1 MINVEN
7 KNEQRIVRHKR
18 VRNKISGTSERPRLC
33 VYKSL
38 SQIYAQLID
47 DTTGNTLVSA
57 STMDG
62 DVKKAIAGKTK
73 TEQATIVGETI
84 AKRAQAKKIKS
95 VVFDRGGY
103 IYIGRVQALADGARA
118 AGLEF

>member
-47 DTTGNTLVSA
+47 DTTGHTLVSA
-57 STMDG
+57 STMDA
-62 DVKKAIAGKTK
+62 DVKKAIEGKTK

-84 AKRAQAKKIKS
+84 AKRAQEKKIKS

>member
-57 STMDG
+57 STMDA

>member
-47 DTTGNTLVSA
+47 DTTGHTLVSA
-57 STMDG
+57 STMDA
-62 DVKKAIAGKTK
+62 DLKKAIEGKTK